1 MMPIHRSISRDKQRP
16 RELTGRTVLM
26 CLVGFFAVVAGVN
39 AIMIRAAVSTFGGVE
54 TANAYQAGLA
64 FGRDIAAAEAQDA
77 LHWQV
82 RAKVAA
88 DNGATLVEVI
98 ATDAAGRPLA
108 GLRATALLAHPTN
121 GRGDH
126 IIPLDENAPGTFLG
140 RTTAVTGQ
148 WSLVIELSR
157 DGNRMFRSKNRVFLR

>member
-1 MMPIHRSISRDKQRP
+1 MPTHRSINHDKRRP

-26 CLVGFFAVVAGVN
+26 CLIGFFAVVAGVN

-64 FGRDIAAAEAQDA
+64 FGRDI
-77 LHWQV
+77 
-82 RAKVAA
+82 
-88 DNGATLVEVI
+88 GATLVEVI

-140 RTTAVTGQ
+140 RTTSVTGQ

-157 DGNRMFRSKNRVFLR
+157 DGSRMFRSKNRVFLR